1 MINTLIGLAILFPI
15 ITGLICLLIKNHRA
29 RGGIVSLTAV
39 VLIISSIFF
48 LRQGPFPI
56 EYPPAPTW
64 DSVILVLNY
73 VILAFFIFVAIRD
86 IIQRGISRHNILT
99 IALTLAAGIPLA
111 IFEFSWAPHTPLE
124 VTPALYIDH
133 LSIIM
138 CLIISIIGSL
148 ICVYAIRYM
157 KDHEEHR
164 MHLGELKETTQPRF
178 FFFMLMFLGAMN
190 GLVFANNLL
199 WLGFFWEMTTLAC
212 WGLIRHDGTPIAI
225 TNAFRALWMCLIGS
239 VGFSLAIMFLWNG
252 SSDSISL
259 MEVISNGASAGPVFL
274 LPFALLCLAGF
285 TKAAQLPF
293 QSWLLGAMVAPT
305 PVSALLHS
313 STMVN
318 AGVYLV
324 LRLAPGFQ
332 GTHLSTL
339 IAIYGGAVF
348 LATAILA
355 ISQSEAKKVLA
366 YSTIGNLG
374 LIILCAGIN
383 TPLAIAVGIML
394 LIFHAISKGLLF
406 LCVGAIEHHIWSRN
420 IEDMEGVARNLPL
433 LIGITIAG
441 MLSMLVAPFGV
452 LIAKWGAM
460 EAAMEA
466 ASGIGVW
473 STLVLV
479 LLMLGSGATTV
490 FWAKWIGRFL
500 CHSPVPG
507 SSKMEPFIPLYHGIL
522 LMLITFAVVFSILI
536 APVYKSVVAPA
547 LTEAGYNAALA
558 FTTGA
563 WFLKSPMGIF
573 AAWPIFIIITLALLI
588 PALATRAK
596 PEASRSSYMCGENV
610 EIGVDEFVAVADE
623 RTGLKTGGF
632 YIENILG
639 EGNLNRFV
647 VPVGIVLLVI
657 LFVLATI

>member
-1 MINTLIGLAILFPI
+1 VIGILVGVAILFPI
-15 ITGLICLLIKNHRA
+15 ITGLICLPIKNHKA
-29 RGGIVSLTAV
+29 RGVIVYVTAV
-39 VLIISSIFF
+39 VLIISSILF
-48 LRQGPFPI
+48 LRQGSFPT
-56 EYPPAPTW
+56 EYSPAPTW
-64 DSVILVLNY
+64 DSVILVFNY
-73 VILAFFIFVAIRD
+73 VILALFIFVAIRD
-86 IIQRGISRHNILT
+86 ISQRGISRHNILT

-111 IFEFSWAPHTPLE
+111 IFEFSRVPHTPLE
-124 VTPALYIDH
+124 VTPALYVDH

-148 ICVYAIRYM
+148 ICVYAVRYM

-164 MHLGELKETTQPRF
+164 MHLGELKETTQPKF

-190 GLVFANNLL
+190 GLVFANNIL
-199 WLGFFWEMTTLAC
+199 WLAFFWEVTTLAC

-259 MEVISNGASAGPVFL
+259 MEVISNGASSGPFLL

-285 TKAAQLPF
+285 TKAAQLPV

-313 STMVN
+313 STMVK

-324 LRLAPGFQ
+324 LRIAPGFQ
-332 GTHLSTL
+332 GTYLSTF
-339 IAIYGGAVF
+339 IAIYGGVVF
-348 LATAILA
+348 LVTAILA

-383 TPLAIAVGIML
+383 TPLAIAVAIML
-394 LIFHAISKGLLF
+394 LLFHAVSKGLLF

-420 IEDMEGVARNLPL
+420 IEDMEGIARNIPL
-433 LIGITIAG
+433 LTGITIAG

-452 LIAKWGAM
+452 LITKWG
-460 EAAMEA
+460 AMEA

-536 APVYKSVVAPA
+536 APLYNNVVAPA
-547 LTEAGYNAALA
+547 LTEAGYNPALA
-558 FTTGA
+558 FTTGG
-563 WFLKSPMGIF
+563 WFLKSPIGIF

-588 PALATRAK
+588 PALGARTK
-596 PEASRSSYMCGENV
+596 PETIRSSYMCGENV

-623 RTGLKTGGF
+623 RTKLKTGGF
-632 YIENILG
+632 YIENTLG

-657 LFVLATI
+657 LFVVATI

>member
-1 MINTLIGLAILFPI
+1 MGTLVSLAILFPI
-15 ITGLICLLIKNHRA
+15 IAGLICLLIKNHRA

-39 VLIISSIFF
+39 VLIISSVLF

-56 EYPPAPTW
+56 EYSPASTW
-64 DSVILVLNY
+64 DSVILVFNY
-73 VILAFFIFVAIRD
+73 VILALFLFVAIRD
-86 IIQRGISRHNILT
+86 IGQRGISRHNILA
-99 IALTLAAGIPLA
+99 IGLTLAAGIPLA

-157 KDHEEHR
+157 RDHEEHR

-212 WGLIRHDGTPIAI
+212 WGLISHDRTPMAI

-239 VGFSLAIMFLWNG
+239 VGFSLAIMFLWN
-252 SSDSISL
+252 SSLNTISL
-259 MEVISNGASAGPVFL
+259 MEVISKGTSAGPVFL

-313 STMVN
+313 STMVK

-324 LRLAPGFQ
+324 LRVAPGFQ

-406 LCVGAIEHHIWSRN
+406 LCAGAIEHHIWSRN
-420 IEDMEGVARNLPL
+420 IEDMEGIARNLPL
-433 LIGITIAG
+433 LTGITIAG

-460 EAAMEA
+460 EAVSA
-466 ASGIGVW
+466 IGVW

-507 SSKMEPFIPLYHGIL
+507 RAKMEPFIPLYHGIL

-547 LTEAGYNAALA
+547 LAEAGYNAALA

-596 PEASRSSYMCGENV
+596 PEAIRSSYMCGENV

>member
-1 MINTLIGLAILFPI
+1 MSILVGLAILFPI
-15 ITGLICLLIKNHRA
+15 ITGLICLPIRNHRA
-29 RGGIVSLTAV
+29 RGGIVFLTAA
-39 VLIISSIFF
+39 VLIVTSILF

-56 EYPPAPTW
+56 GYSPASAW
-64 DSVILVLNY
+64 DSVILVFNY
-73 VILAFFIFVAIRD
+73 VILAFFVFAGVRD
-86 IIQRGISRHNILT
+86 ISQRGISRHNILT

-111 IFEFSWAPHTPLE
+111 IFEFSWAPHRPLE
-124 VTPALYIDH
+124 VIPALYIDH

-157 KDHEEHR
+157 RDHEEHR
-164 MHLGELKETTQPRF
+164 MNLGELKETMQPRF

-199 WLGFFWEMTTLAC
+199 WLAFFWELTTLAC
-212 WGLIRHDGTPIAI
+212 WGLIRHDETPIAM

-239 VGFSLAIMFLWNG
+239 VGFSLAIMFLWN
-252 SSDSISL
+252 SSLNTISL
-259 MEVISNGASAGPVFL
+259 TEVINSGSVAGPLFL

-313 STMVN
+313 STMVK

-324 LRLAPGFQ
+324 LRIAPAFQ

-339 IAIYGGAVF
+339 VAIYGGAVF
-348 LATAILA
+348 LITAILA
-355 ISQSEAKKVLA
+355 ISQSEAKRVLA

-383 TPLAIAVGIML
+383 TPLAIAVGTML
-394 LIFHAISKGLLF
+394 LIFHAVSKGLLF

-420 IEDMEGVARNLPL
+420 IEDMEGAARNLPVL
-433 LIGITIAG
+433 TGITIAG

-452 LIAKWGAM
+452 LITKWGAM
-460 EAAMEA
+460 EAA
-466 ASGIGVW
+466 SSIGVW

-507 SSKMEPFIPLYHGIL
+507 AAKTEPFIPLYHGIL

-536 APVYKSVVAPA
+536 APLYSNLIAPA

-563 WFLKSPMGIF
+563 WFLKSPIGIF

-588 PALATRAK
+588 PALIARAK

-623 RTGLKTGGF
+623 RTALKTGGF
-632 YIENILG
+632 YIQNTLG

-657 LFVLATI
+657 LFVLAAI

>member
-1 MINTLIGLAILFPI
+1 MSILVGLAILFPI
-15 ITGLICLLIKNHRA
+15 VAGLICLLIKNHRA
-29 RGGIVSLTAV
+29 RGGIVSLTAA
-39 VLIISSIFF
+39 VLIISSISF

-56 EYPPAPTW
+56 EYSPAPAW
-64 DSVILVLNY
+64 DSVILVFNY
-73 VILAFFIFVAIRD
+73 VILAIFLFVAIRD
-86 IIQRGISRHNILT
+86 IGQRGISRHNILT
-99 IALTLAAGIPLA
+99 IALTLAAGLPLA
-111 IFEFSWAPHTPLE
+111 VFEFFWAPYTPLE

-138 CLIISIIGSL
+138 CLIIAIIGSL

-157 KDHEEHR
+157 RDHEEHR
-164 MHLGELKETTQPRF
+164 IHLGELKETTQPRF

-239 VGFSLAIMFLWNG
+239 VGFSLAIMFLWNESPG
-252 SSDSISL
+252 SISL

-324 LRLAPGFQ
+324 LRIAPGFQ
-332 GTHLSTL
+332 GTNLSTL

-348 LATAILA
+348 LITAILA

-366 YSTIGNLG
+366 YSTIGK
-374 LIILCAGIN
+374 N

-394 LIFHAISKGLLF
+394 LIFHAVSKGLLF
-406 LCVGAIEHHIWSRN
+406 LCAGAIEHHIWSRN
-420 IEDMEGVARNLPL
+420 IEDMEGIARNFPL
-433 LIGITIAG
+433 LTGITIAG

-460 EAAMEA
+460 EAA
-466 ASGIGVW
+466 SSIGVW

-507 SSKMEPFIPLYHGIL
+507 SAKMEPFIPLYHGIL
-522 LMLITFAVVFSILI
+522 LMLITFAVAFSILI
-536 APVYKSVVAPA
+536 APVYSSIVAPA

-563 WFLKSPMGIF
+563 GFLKSPMGIF

-588 PALATRAK
+588 PALATKAK

-623 RTGLKTGGF
+623 RTALKTGGF
-632 YIENILG
+632 YIENMLG

>member
-1 MINTLIGLAILFPI
+1 VIGTLVGVAILFPI
-15 ITGLICLLIKNHRA
+15 ITGLICLPIKNHKA
-29 RGGIVSLTAV
+29 RGGIVSLTAA

-48 LRQGPFPI
+48 LRQGSFPI
-56 EYPPAPTW
+56 EYSPAPTW
-64 DSVILVLNY
+64 DSVILVFNY
-73 VILAFFIFVAIRD
+73 VILAVFLIVAIRD
-86 IIQRGISRHNILT
+86 IGQRGISRHNILA
-99 IALTLAAGIPLA
+99 IALTLAAGLPLA
-111 IFEFSWAPHTPLE
+111 VFEFFRAPQTPLE

-148 ICVYAIRYM
+148 ISVYAIRYM
-157 KDHEEHR
+157 RDHEEHR

-212 WGLIRHDGTPIAI
+212 WGLISHDRTPIAI

-239 VGFSLAIMFLWNG
+239 VGFSLAIMFLWN
-252 SSDSISL
+252 SSLNTISL
-259 MEVISNGASAGPVFL
+259 MEVISNGASAGPLFL

-324 LRLAPGFQ
+324 LRIAPGFQ

-394 LIFHAISKGLLF
+394 LIFHAVSKGLLF
-406 LCVGAIEHHIWSRN
+406 LCAGAIEHHIWSRN
-420 IEDMEGVARNLPL
+420 IEDMEGIARNLPL
-433 LIGITIAG
+433 LTGITIAG

-460 EAAMEA
+460 EAA
-466 ASGIGVW
+466 SSIGVW

-536 APVYKSVVAPA
+536 APVYNSIVAPA
-547 LTEAGYNAALA
+547 LTEAGYTAALA

-563 WFLKSPMGIF
+563 GFLKSPMGIF

-588 PALATRAK
+588 PALGTRAK
-596 PEASRSSYMCGENV
+596 PEAIRSSYMCGENV

>member
-1 MINTLIGLAILFPI
+1 VMGTLVSLAILFPI
-15 ITGLICLLIKNHRA
+15 IAGLICLLIKNHRA

-39 VLIISSIFF
+39 VLIISSVLF

-56 EYPPAPTW
+56 EYSPASTW
-64 DSVILVLNY
+64 DSVILVFNY
-73 VILAFFIFVAIRD
+73 VILAIFLFVAIRD
-86 IIQRGISRHNILT
+86 IGQRGISRHNILA
-99 IALTLAAGIPLA
+99 IGLTLAAGIPLA

-157 KDHEEHR
+157 RDHEEHR

-212 WGLIRHDGTPIAI
+212 WGLISHDRTPIAI

-259 MEVISNGASAGPVFL
+259 MGVISKGASAGPVFL

-313 STMVN
+313 STMVK

-324 LRLAPGFQ
+324 LRIAPGFQ

-394 LIFHAISKGLLF
+394 LIFHAVSKGLLF

-420 IEDMEGVARNLPL
+420 IEDMEGIARNLPL
-433 LIGITIAG
+433 LTGITIAG

-452 LIAKWGAM
+452 LTAKWG
-460 EAAMEA
+460 AMEA

-588 PALATRAK
+588 PALATKAK
-596 PEASRSSYMCGENV
+596 PEAIRSSYMCGENV

>member
-1 MINTLIGLAILFPI
+1 MGTLTGLAILFPI
-15 ITGLICLLIKNHRA
+15 IAGLICLLIKNHRA

-39 VLIISSIFF
+39 VLIINSILF

-56 EYPPAPTW
+56 EYSPASTW

-86 IIQRGISRHNILT
+86 VGQRGISRHNILT
-99 IALTLAAGIPLA
+99 IALTLAAGLPLA
-111 IFEFSWAPHTPLE
+111 VFEFFRAPQTPLE

-138 CLIISIIGSL
+138 CLIVSIIGSL

-212 WGLIRHDGTPIAI
+212 WGLISHDRTPIAI

-239 VGFSLAIMFLWNG
+239 VGFSLAIMFLWN
-252 SSDSISL
+252 SSLNTISL
-259 MEVISNGASAGPVFL
+259 MEVIRNGASAGPLFL

-324 LRLAPGFQ
+324 LRIAPGFQ

-348 LATAILA
+348 LATALLA

-374 LIILCAGIN
+374 LIMLCAGIN

-406 LCVGAIEHHIWSRN
+406 LCAGAIEHHIWSRN
-420 IEDMEGVARNLPL
+420 IEDMEGIARNLPL
-433 LIGITIAG
+433 LTGITIAG

-460 EAAMEA
+460 EAA
-466 ASGIGVW
+466 SSIGVW

-507 SSKMEPFIPLYHGIL
+507 DSKMEPFIPLYHGIL
-522 LMLITFAVVFSILI
+522 LMLITFAVAFSILI
-536 APVYKSVVAPA
+536 APVYNSIVAPA
-547 LTEAGYNAALA
+547 LTEAGYTAALA
-558 FTTGA
+558 FTTSG

-588 PALATRAK
+588 PALTTRAK

-610 EIGVDEFVAVADE
+610 EIGVDEFVAVGDE

-632 YIENILG
+632 YIENTLG

-647 VPVGIVLLVI
+647 LPVGIVLLVI
-657 LFVLATI
+657 LFVVATL

>member
-1 MINTLIGLAILFPI
+1 MSALVGLVILFPI
-15 ITGLICLLIKNHRA
+15 VAGLICLPIKNHRA
-29 RGGIVSLTAV
+29 RGGIVLLTAV
-39 VLIISSIFF
+39 VLIISSILF

-56 EYPPAPTW
+56 EYSPASTW
-64 DSVILVLNY
+64 DSVILVFNY
-73 VILAFFIFVAIRD
+73 VILALFLFVALRD
-86 IIQRGISRHNILT
+86 IAQRGISRHNILA

-111 IFEFSWAPHTPLE
+111 IFEFFRAPHTPLE

-157 KDHEEHR
+157 RDHEEHR

-212 WGLIRHDGTPIAI
+212 WGLISHDRTPIAI

-239 VGFSLAIMFLWNG
+239 VGFSLAIMLLWNG
-252 SSDSISL
+252 SPDSISL
-259 MEVISNGASAGPVFL
+259 MEVIRSGASAYPIFL

-324 LRLAPGFQ
+324 LRIAPGFQ

-374 LIILCAGIN
+374 LIMLCAGIN

-406 LCVGAIEHHIWSRN
+406 LCAGAIEHHIWSRN
-420 IEDMEGVARNLPL
+420 IEDMEGIARDLPL
-433 LIGITIAG
+433 LTGITIAG

-460 EAAMEA
+460 EAA
-466 ASGIGVW
+466 SSIGVW

-507 SSKMEPFIPLYHGIL
+507 SSKIEPFIPLYHGIL
-522 LMLITFAVVFSILI
+522 LMLITFAVAFSILI
-536 APVYKSVVAPA
+536 APVYNSIVAPA
-547 LTEAGYNAALA
+547 LTEAGYTAALA

-596 PEASRSSYMCGENV
+596 PEASRSAYMCGENV

-623 RTGLKTGGF
+623 RTALKTGGF

-657 LFVLATI
+657 LFVVAMI

>member
-1 MINTLIGLAILFPI
+1 MIDSLLGLSIFFPI
-15 ITGLICLLIKNHRA
+15 IAGFICLGIKNHKA
-29 RGGIVSLTAV
+29 RGSIVFLTAV
-39 VLIISSIFF
+39 VLITSSIFF
-48 LRQGPFPI
+48 LRQGSFPI
-56 EYPPAPTW
+56 EYSPAPTW
-64 DSVILVLNY
+64 GWVILVLNY
-73 VILAFFIFVAIRD
+73 VILAYFLFVAIKD
-86 IIQRGISRHNILT
+86 FAQRGISRHNVLT

-111 IFEFSWAPHTPLE
+111 IFEFSQAPHTPLE
-124 VTPALYIDH
+124 VAPTLYIDH
-133 LSIIM
+133 LSVIM

-148 ICVYAIRYM
+148 IAVYAIRYM

-178 FFFMLMFLGAMN
+178 FFFMLIFLGAMN
-190 GLVFANNLL
+190 GLVFANNLI
-199 WLGFFWEMTTLAC
+199 WLAFFWEVTTLAC
-212 WGLIRHDGTPIAI
+212 YALIRHDETPIAI

-239 VGFSLAIMFLWNG
+239 VGFSLAIIFLWN
-252 SSDSISL
+252 SPLNTISL
-259 MEVISNGASAGPVFL
+259 TEVINSGALAYPVLL
-274 LPFALLCLAGF
+274 LPIALLCLAGL
-285 TKAAQLPF
+285 TKAAQVPF

-324 LRLAPGFQ
+324 LRIAPAFQ

-348 LATAILA
+348 LITAILA
-355 ISQSEAKKVLA
+355 ISQSEGKKVLA

-383 TPLAIAVGIML
+383 TSLAIAVGIML

-406 LCVGAIEHHIWSRN
+406 LCAGAIEHHIWSRD
-420 IEDMEGVARNLPL
+420 IEDMEGIATKLPVL
-433 LIGITIAG
+433 TGITIIA
-441 MLSMLVAPFGV
+441 MFSMLVAPFGV
-452 LIAKWGAM
+452 LITKWG
-460 EAAMEA
+460 AMEA

-507 SSKMEPFIPLYHGIL
+507 RAKKEPFIPLYHGIL
-522 LMLITFAVVFSILI
+522 LILIGCAVVLSVLI
-536 APVYKSVVAPA
+536 AAVYNGVIAPG
-547 LTEAGYNAALA
+547 LTEAGYNAASA
-558 FTTGA
+558 FTTSA
-563 WFLKSPMGIF
+563 WFLKSSIGIF
-573 AAWPIFIIITLALLI
+573 AAWPIFIIIALALLI
-588 PALATRAK
+588 PSLATRAK
-596 PEASRSSYMCGENV
+596 PEESHASYMCGENV
-610 EIGVDEFVAVADE
+610 EIGTDEFVAVADE
-623 RTGLKTGGF
+623 RTQLKTGGF
-632 YIENILG
+632 YIESMLG

-647 VPVGIVLLVI
+647 VPIGVVLLVI
-657 LFVLATI
+657 LFVLVVI

>member
-1 MINTLIGLAILFPI
+1 VMSILVGLAILFPI
-15 ITGLICLLIKNHRA
+15 ITGLICLPIKNHRA
-29 RGGIVSLTAV
+29 RGGIVSLTSV
-39 VLIISSIFF
+39 VIIISSIFF
-48 LRQGPFPI
+48 LRQGSFPI
-56 EYPPAPTW
+56 EYSPAPTW
-64 DSVILVLNY
+64 DSVILVFNY

-86 IIQRGISRHNILT
+86 IAQRGISRHNILT

-111 IFEFSWAPHTPLE
+111 IFEFSWVPHTPLE
-124 VTPALYIDH
+124 VIPALYIDH

-138 CLIISIIGSL
+138 CLTISIIGSL

-324 LRLAPGFQ
+324 LRIAPGFQ

-355 ISQSEAKKVLA
+355 ISQSEAKRVLA

-383 TPLAIAVGIML
+383 TPLAIAVGTML

-420 IEDMEGVARNLPL
+420 IEDMEGVVRNLPL
-433 LIGITIAG
+433 LTGITIAG

-452 LIAKWGAM
+452 LITKWG
-460 EAAMEA
+460 AMEA

-522 LMLITFAVVFSILI
+522 LMLITFAVAFSILI

-596 PEASRSSYMCGENV
+596 PEAIRSSYMCGENV

>member
-1 MINTLIGLAILFPI
+1 MSILVGLAILFPI
-15 ITGLICLLIKNHRA
+15 IAGLICLLIKNHRA

-39 VLIISSIFF
+39 VLIISSILF

-56 EYPPAPTW
+56 EYSPAPTW
-64 DSVILVLNY
+64 DSVILVFNY
-73 VILAFFIFVAIRD
+73 VILAIFLFVAIRD
-86 IIQRGISRHNILT
+86 VSQRGISRHNILT
-99 IALTLAAGIPLA
+99 IALTLAAGLPLA
-111 IFEFSWAPHTPLE
+111 IFEFSWAPQTPLE

-212 WGLIRHDGTPIAI
+212 WGLISHDRTPIAI

-239 VGFSLAIMFLWNG
+239 VGFSLAIMFLWN
-252 SSDSISL
+252 SSLNTISL
-259 MEVISNGASAGPVFL
+259 MEVINNGASAGPVFL
-274 LPFALLCLAGF
+274 LPFALLCLAGL

-313 STMVN
+313 STMVK

-324 LRLAPGFQ
+324 LRIAPGFQ
-332 GTHLSTL
+332 DTHLSTL

-406 LCVGAIEHHIWSRN
+406 LCAGAIEHHIWSRN
-420 IEDMEGVARNLPL
+420 IEDMEGIARNLPL
-433 LIGITIAG
+433 LTGITIAG

-460 EAAMEA
+460 EAA
-466 ASGIGVW
+466 SSIGVW

-522 LMLITFAVVFSILI
+522 LMLITFAAVFSILI
-536 APVYKSVVAPA
+536 APVYNSIVAPA
-547 LTEAGYNAALA
+547 LTEAGYTAALA

-563 WFLKSPMGIF
+563 GFLKSPIGIF

-588 PALATRAK
+588 PALTARAK

>member
-1 MINTLIGLAILFPI
+1 MIGTLVGLAILFPI
-15 ITGLICLLIKNHRA
+15 ITGLICLLIKNHKA
-29 RGGIVSLTAV
+29 RGGVVYLTAA

-48 LRQGPFPI
+48 LRQGSFPI
-56 EYPPAPTW
+56 GYSPASTW
-64 DSVILVLNY
+64 DSVILVFNY
-73 VILAFFIFVAIRD
+73 VILACFLFVAIRD
-86 IIQRGISRHNILT
+86 IAQRGVSRHNILT
-99 IALTLAAGIPLA
+99 IALTLVAGIPLA

-164 MHLGELKETTQPRF
+164 MHLGELKETTQPKF

-199 WLGFFWEMTTLAC
+199 WLAFFWEVTTLAC
-212 WGLIRHDGTPIAI
+212 WGLIRHDETPIAI

-259 MEVISNGASAGPVFL
+259 MQVISSGASAGPLFL

-313 STMVN
+313 STMVK

-324 LRLAPGFQ
+324 LRIAPGFQ

-355 ISQSEAKKVLA
+355 ISQSEAKRVLA

-374 LIILCAGIN
+374 LIMLCAGIN

-394 LIFHAISKGLLF
+394 LIFHAVSKGLLF

-433 LIGITIAG
+433 LTGITIAG

-452 LIAKWGAM
+452 LIAKWG
-460 EAAMEA
+460 AMEA

-507 SSKMEPFIPLYHGIL
+507 SAKTEPFIPLYHGIL

-536 APVYKSVVAPA
+536 APVYNSFVAPA
-547 LTEAGYNAALA
+547 LTEAGYTAALA

-563 WFLKSPMGIF
+563 WFLKSPIGIF
-573 AAWPIFIIITLALLI
+573 AAWPIFIIITLALFI
-588 PALATRAK
+588 PVLTARAK

-610 EIGVDEFVAVADE
+610 EIGVDQFVAVADE

-657 LFVLATI
+657 LFVLAAI

>member
-1 MINTLIGLAILFPI
+1 VIGTLVGLAILFPI
-15 ITGLICLLIKNHRA
+15 IAGLVCLPIKNHRA
-29 RGGIVSLTAV
+29 RDGIVSLTAV
-39 VLIISSIFF
+39 VLIINSILF

-56 EYPPAPTW
+56 GYSPASTW
-64 DSVILVLNY
+64 DSVILVFNY
-73 VILAFFIFVAIRD
+73 VILALFLFVAIRD
-86 IIQRGISRHNILT
+86 IGQRGISRHNILT
-99 IALTLAAGIPLA
+99 IALTLAAGLPLA
-111 IFEFSWAPHTPLE
+111 VFEFFRAPQTPLE

-212 WGLIRHDGTPIAI
+212 WGLISHDGTPIAI

-239 VGFSLAIMFLWNG
+239 VGFSLAIMFLWN
-252 SSDSISL
+252 SSLNTISL
-259 MEVISNGASAGPVFL
+259 MEVINNGAAAGPLFL

-313 STMVN
+313 STMVK

-324 LRLAPGFQ
+324 LRIAPGFQ

-406 LCVGAIEHHIWSRN
+406 LCAGAIEHHIWSRN
-420 IEDMEGVARNLPL
+420 IEDMEGTARNLPL
-433 LIGITIAG
+433 LTGITIAG
-441 MLSMLVAPFGV
+441 MFSMLVAPFGV

-460 EAAMEA
+460 EAA
-466 ASGIGVW
+466 SSIGVW

-536 APVYKSVVAPA
+536 APVYNSFIAPA
-547 LTEAGYNAALA
+547 LTEAGYTAALA

-588 PALATRAK
+588 PALTTRAK

-623 RTGLKTGGF
+623 RTKLKTGGF
-632 YIENILG
+632 YIESILG

-657 LFVLATI
+657 LFVMATI

>member
-1 MINTLIGLAILFPI
+1 MNILLGLSILFPI
-15 ITGLICLLIKNHRA
+15 ITGIICLGIKNHKA
-29 RGGIVSLTAV
+29 RGGVVYLTAA
-39 VLIISSIFF
+39 VLIISSLFY
-48 LRQGPFPI
+48 LRQGPFPL
-56 EYPPAPTW
+56 EYSPHPDW
-64 DSVILVLNY
+64 DWLILVLNY
-73 VILAFFIFVAIRD
+73 VILAYFLFVAVRD
-86 IIQRGISRHNILT
+86 LAQRGISRHNILA
-99 IALTLAAGIPLA
+99 IALTLAAAIPLA
-111 IFEFSWAPHTPLE
+111 IFEFSQAPHTPME
-124 VTPALYIDH
+124 VAPTLYIDH
-133 LSIIM
+133 LSIVM

-164 MHLGELKETTQPRF
+164 MHLGELKETKQPRF

-190 GLVFANNLL
+190 ALAFANNLL
-199 WLGFFWEMTTLAC
+199 WLAFFWEVTTLCC
-212 WGLIRHDGTPIAI
+212 WGLIRHDETPIAI

-239 VGFSLAIMFLWNG
+239 VGFGLAIMFLWN
-252 SSDSISL
+252 SSLNTISL
-259 MEVISNGASAGPVFL
+259 AAVIQSGAIAYPVFL

-285 TKAAQLPF
+285 TKAAQLPD
-293 QSWLLGAMVAPT
+293 QSWLRGAMVAPT

-324 LRLAPGFQ
+324 LRTAPGFQ

-339 IAIYGGAVF
+339 IAIYGGVVF
-348 LATAILA
+348 LITAILA
-355 ISQSEAKKVLA
+355 ISQSEGKKVLA

-374 LIILCAGIN
+374 LIMLCAGIN
-383 TPLAIAVGIML
+383 TPLAIAVGILL
-394 LIFHAISKGLLF
+394 LIFHHISKGLLS
-406 LCVGAIEHHIWSRN
+406 LCAGAIEHHIWSRN

-433 LIGITIAG
+433 LTGITMAG

-452 LIAKWGAM
+452 LIAKWG
-460 EAAMEA
+460 AMEA

-507 SSKMEPFIPLYHGIL
+507 SSKMEPFVPLYHGIL

-536 APVYKSVVAPA
+536 APLYNNIVAPA
-547 LTEAGYNAALA
+547 LTEAGYNAAAA
-558 FTTGA
+558 FTTGGG
-563 WFLKSPMGIF
+563 FLKSPMGVF

-596 PEASRSSYMCGENV
+596 PEASRSSYMCV
-610 EIGVDEFVAVADE
+610 
-623 RTGLKTGGF
+623 
-632 YIENILG
+632 
-639 EGNLNRFV
+639 
-647 VPVGIVLLVI
+647 
-657 LFVLATI
+657 

>member
-1 MINTLIGLAILFPI
+1 MSILVGLAILFPV
-15 ITGLICLLIKNHRA
+15 ITGLICLPIKNHRA
-29 RGGIVSLTAV
+29 RGGIVSLTAA
-39 VLIISSIFF
+39 VLIVTSILF

-56 EYPPAPTW
+56 GYSPASTW
-64 DSVILVLNY
+64 DSVILVFNY
-73 VILAFFIFVAIRD
+73 VILAFFIFAGVRD
-86 IIQRGISRHNILT
+86 ISQRGISRHNILT

-124 VTPALYIDH
+124 VIPALYIDH

-199 WLGFFWEMTTLAC
+199 WLVFFWELTTLAC
-212 WGLIRHDGTPIAI
+212 WGLIRHDETPIAI

-239 VGFSLAIMFLWNG
+239 VSFSLAIMFLWN
-252 SSDSISL
+252 SSLNTISL
-259 MEVISNGASAGPVFL
+259 AEVINSGAMAGPLFL

-313 STMVN
+313 STMVK

-324 LRLAPGFQ
+324 LRIAPAFQ
-332 GTHLSTL
+332 GTYLSTL

-348 LATAILA
+348 LTTAILA

-394 LIFHAISKGLLF
+394 LLFHAISKGLLF
-406 LCVGAIEHHIWSRN
+406 LCTGAIEHHIWSRN
-420 IEDMEGVARNLPL
+420 IEDMEGVARNFPVLT
-433 LIGITIAG
+433 GITIAG

-460 EAAMEA
+460 EAV
-466 ASGIGVW
+466 SGIGVW

-507 SSKMEPFIPLYHGIL
+507 GAKTEPFIPLYHGIL
-522 LMLITFAVVFSILI
+522 LMLITFAVAFSILI
-536 APVYKSVVAPA
+536 APLYNNIIASA

-588 PALATRAK
+588 PALITRAK
-596 PEASRSSYMCGENV
+596 PEATRSAYMCGENV

-623 RTGLKTGGF
+623 RTPLKTGGF
-632 YIENILG
+632 YIENTLG

-647 VPVGIVLLVI
+647 VPVGIGLLVI
-657 LFVLATI
+657 LFVLAVI

>member
-1 MINTLIGLAILFPI
+1 MGTLVSLAILFPI
-15 ITGLICLLIKNHRA
+15 IAGLICLLIKNHRA

-39 VLIISSIFF
+39 VLIISSVLF

-56 EYPPAPTW
+56 EYSPASTW
-64 DSVILVLNY
+64 DSVILVFNY
-73 VILAFFIFVAIRD
+73 VILAIFLFVAIRD
-86 IIQRGISRHNILT
+86 IGQRGISRHNILA

-138 CLIISIIGSL
+138 CLTISIIGSL

-157 KDHEEHR
+157 RDHEEHR

-212 WGLIRHDGTPIAI
+212 WGLISHDRTPIAI

-239 VGFSLAIMFLWNG
+239 VGFSLAIMFLWN
-252 SSDSISL
+252 SSLNTISL
-259 MEVISNGASAGPVFL
+259 MEVISKGTSAGPLFL

-313 STMVN
+313 STMVK

-324 LRLAPGFQ
+324 LRIAPGFQ

-406 LCVGAIEHHIWSRN
+406 LCAGAIEHHIWSRN
-420 IEDMEGVARNLPL
+420 IEDMEGIARNLPL
-433 LIGITIAG
+433 LTGITIAG

-452 LIAKWGAM
+452 LITKWGV
-460 EAAMEA
+460 MEA

-547 LTEAGYNAALA
+547 LAEAGYNAALA

-596 PEASRSSYMCGENV
+596 PEAIRSSYMCGENV

-657 LFVLATI
+657 LFVLAVI

>member
-1 MINTLIGLAILFPI
+1 MGTLVSLAILFPI
-15 ITGLICLLIKNHRA
+15 IAGLICLLIKNHRA

-39 VLIISSIFF
+39 VLIISSVLF

-56 EYPPAPTW
+56 EYSPASTW
-64 DSVILVLNY
+64 DSVILVFNY
-73 VILAFFIFVAIRD
+73 VILAIFLFVAIRD
-86 IIQRGISRHNILT
+86 IGQRGISRHNILA

-138 CLIISIIGSL
+138 CLTISIIGSL

-157 KDHEEHR
+157 RDHEEHR

-212 WGLIRHDGTPIAI
+212 WGLISHDRTPIAI

-239 VGFSLAIMFLWNG
+239 VGFSLAIMFLWN
-252 SSDSISL
+252 SSLNTISL
-259 MEVISNGASAGPVFL
+259 MEVISKGTSAGPLFL

-313 STMVN
+313 STMVK

-324 LRLAPGFQ
+324 LRIAPGFQ

-355 ISQSEAKKVLA
+355 ISQSEAKRVLA

-406 LCVGAIEHHIWSRN
+406 LCAGAIEHHIWSRN
-420 IEDMEGVARNLPL
+420 IEDMEGIARNLPL
-433 LIGITIAG
+433 LTGITIAG

-452 LIAKWGAM
+452 LITKWGV
-460 EAAMEA
+460 MEA

-547 LTEAGYNAALA
+547 LAEAGYNAALA

-596 PEASRSSYMCGENV
+596 PEAIRSSYMCGENV

-657 LFVLATI
+657 LFVLAVI

>member
-1 MINTLIGLAILFPI
+1 MSILVGLAILFPI
-15 ITGLICLLIKNHRA
+15 ITGLICLLIKNHKA

-56 EYPPAPTW
+56 EYSPASIW
-64 DSVILVLNY
+64 DSVILVFNY
-73 VILAFFIFVAIRD
+73 VILAIFLVLAIRD
-86 IIQRGISRHNILT
+86 IAQRGISRHNILA

-157 KDHEEHR
+157 RDHEEHR

-212 WGLIRHDGTPIAI
+212 WGLISHDGTPIAI

-239 VGFSLAIMFLWNG
+239 VGFSLAIMFLWN
-252 SSDSISL
+252 SSLNTISL
-259 MEVISNGASAGPVFL
+259 MEVISNGASVGPLFL

-324 LRLAPGFQ
+324 LRIAPGFQ

-374 LIILCAGIN
+374 LIMLCAGIN

-433 LIGITIAG
+433 LTGITIAG

-460 EAAMEA
+460 EAA
-466 ASGIGVW
+466 SSIGVW

-507 SSKMEPFIPLYHGIL
+507 GSKMEPFIPLYHGIL
-522 LMLITFAVVFSILI
+522 LMLLTFAVVFSILI
-536 APVYKSVVAPA
+536 APVYNNIVAPA
-547 LTEAGYNAALA
+547 LTESGYYAASA
-558 FTTGA
+558 FTTSA
-563 WFLKSPMGIF
+563 WFLKSPIGIF

-588 PALATRAK
+588 PALTARAK
-596 PEASRSSYMCGENV
+596 PEATRSSYMCGENV

-657 LFVLATI
+657 LFVLAMI

>member
-1 MINTLIGLAILFPI
+1 MGTLVSLAILFPI
-15 ITGLICLLIKNHRA
+15 IAGLICLLIKNHRA

-39 VLIISSIFF
+39 VLIISSVLF

-56 EYPPAPTW
+56 EYSPASTW
-64 DSVILVLNY
+64 DSVILVFNY
-73 VILAFFIFVAIRD
+73 VILAIFLFVAIRD
-86 IIQRGISRHNILT
+86 IGQRGISRHNILA

-138 CLIISIIGSL
+138 CLTISIIGSL

-157 KDHEEHR
+157 RDHEEHR

-239 VGFSLAIMFLWNG
+239 VGFSLAIMFLWN
-252 SSDSISL
+252 SSLNTISL
-259 MEVISNGASAGPVFL
+259 MEVISKGTSAGPLFL

-324 LRLAPGFQ
+324 LRIAPGFQ

-339 IAIYGGAVF
+339 IAIYGGTVF

-406 LCVGAIEHHIWSRN
+406 LCAGAIEHHIWSRN
-420 IEDMEGVARNLPL
+420 IEDMEGIARNLPL
-433 LIGITIAG
+433 LTGITIAG

-452 LIAKWGAM
+452 LITKWGV
-460 EAAMEA
+460 MEA

-547 LTEAGYNAALA
+547 LAEAGYNAALA

-596 PEASRSSYMCGENV
+596 PEAIRSSYMCGENV

-657 LFVLATI
+657 LFVLAVI

>member
-1 MINTLIGLAILFPI
+1 VINSLVGLAILFPI
-15 ITGLICLLIKNHRA
+15 ITGLICLLIRNHKA
-29 RGGIVSLTAV
+29 RGGIVCLTAG
-39 VLIISSIFF
+39 VLIVTSMLF
-48 LRQGPFPI
+48 LRQGSSPI
-56 EYPPAPTW
+56 EYSPASAW
-64 DSVILVLNY
+64 DSVILVFNY
-73 VILAFFIFVAIRD
+73 VILAVFLILAIRD
-86 IIQRGISRHNILT
+86 IAQRGISRHNILT
-99 IALTLAAGIPLA
+99 IVLTLAAGIPLA

-164 MHLGELKETTQPRF
+164 IHLGELEKTTQPRF

-190 GLVFANNLL
+190 GLVFANNLI
-199 WLGFFWEMTTLAC
+199 WLAFFWEMTTLAC
-212 WGLIRHDGTPIAI
+212 WGLISHDRTPISI

-239 VGFSLAIMFLWNG
+239 VGFSLAIMFLWK
-252 SSDSISL
+252 SSINTISL
-259 MEVISNGASAGPVFL
+259 MEVISNGASAGSLFL

-285 TKAAQLPF
+285 TKAAQLPV

-324 LRLAPGFQ
+324 LRIAPGFQ

-339 IAIYGGAVF
+339 IAVYGGAVF

-355 ISQSEAKKVLA
+355 ISQSEGKKVLA

-406 LCVGAIEHHIWSRN
+406 LCAGAIEHHIWSRN
-420 IEDMEGVARNLPL
+420 IEDMEGVARRLPL
-433 LIGITIAG
+433 LTGITMAG

-452 LIAKWGAM
+452 LIAKWG
-460 EAAMEA
+460 AMEA

-507 SSKMEPFIPLYHGIL
+507 SSKMEPFVPLYHGIL

-536 APVYKSVVAPA
+536 APLYNNIVAPA
-547 LTEAGYNAALA
+547 LTEAGYNAAAA
-558 FTTGA
+558 FTTGGG
-563 WFLKSPMGIF
+563 FLKSPMGVF
-573 AAWPIFIIITLALLI
+573 AAWPIFITITLALLI
-588 PALATRAK
+588 PALAARAK

-610 EIGVDEFVAVADE
+610 EVGIDEFVAVADE
-623 RTGLKTGGF
+623 RTKLKTGGF
-632 YIENILG
+632 YIENTLG

-657 LFVLATI
+657 LFILAMI

>member
-1 MINTLIGLAILFPI
+1 VIGTLVGLAILFPI
-15 ITGLICLLIKNHRA
+15 ITGLICLPIKNHRA
-29 RGGIVSLTAV
+29 RGGIVFLTAA
-39 VLIISSIFF
+39 VLIINSILF
-48 LRQGPFPI
+48 LRQGSFPI
-56 EYPPAPTW
+56 EYSPASAW

-73 VILAFFIFVAIRD
+73 VILAAFLIVAIRD
-86 IIQRGISRHNILT
+86 IAQRGASRHNILT
-99 IALTLAAGIPLA
+99 IALTLAAGLPLA

-124 VTPALYIDH
+124 VTPALYVDH

-157 KDHEEHR
+157 RDHEEHR

-212 WGLIRHDGTPIAI
+212 WGLIRHDETPIAI

-239 VGFSLAIMFLWNG
+239 VGFSLAIMFLWN
-252 SSDSISL
+252 SSLNTISL
-259 MEVISNGASAGPVFL
+259 MEVINNGAAAGPMFL

-313 STMVN
+313 STMVK

-324 LRLAPGFQ
+324 LRIAPGFQ

-348 LATAILA
+348 LITAILA
-355 ISQSEAKKVLA
+355 ISQSETKRVLA

-374 LIILCAGIN
+374 LIMLCAGIN

-406 LCVGAIEHHIWSRN
+406 LCVGAIEHHVWSRN
-420 IEDMEGVARNLPL
+420 IEDMEGIAGKLPL
-433 LIGITIAG
+433 LTGITIAG

-460 EAAMEA
+460 EAA
-466 ASGIGVW
+466 SSIGVW

-507 SSKMEPFIPLYHGIL
+507 RAKTEPFIPLYHGIL

-536 APVYKSVVAPA
+536 APVYNSIVAPA
-547 LTEAGYNAALA
+547 LTEAGYTAALA

-563 WFLKSPMGIF
+563 WFLKSPIGIF

-588 PALATRAK
+588 PALTTRAK

-657 LFVLATI
+657 LFVVAMI

>member
-1 MINTLIGLAILFPI
+1 VMGTLVSLAILFPI
-15 ITGLICLLIKNHRA
+15 IAGLICLLIKNHRA

-39 VLIISSIFF
+39 VLIISSVLF

-56 EYPPAPTW
+56 EYSPASTW
-64 DSVILVLNY
+64 DSVILVFNY
-73 VILAFFIFVAIRD
+73 VILAIFLFVAIRD
-86 IIQRGISRHNILT
+86 IGQRGISRHNILA

-138 CLIISIIGSL
+138 CLTISIIGSL

-157 KDHEEHR
+157 RDHEEHR

-212 WGLIRHDGTPIAI
+212 WGLISHDRTPIAI

-239 VGFSLAIMFLWNG
+239 VGFSLAIMFLWN
-252 SSDSISL
+252 SSLNTISL
-259 MEVISNGASAGPVFL
+259 MEVISKGTSAGPLFL

-313 STMVN
+313 STMVK

-324 LRLAPGFQ
+324 LRIAPGFQ

-406 LCVGAIEHHIWSRN
+406 LCAGAIEHHIWSRN
-420 IEDMEGVARNLPL
+420 IEDMEGIARNLPL
-433 LIGITIAG
+433 LTGITIAG

-452 LIAKWGAM
+452 LITKWGV
-460 EAAMEA
+460 MEA

-547 LTEAGYNAALA
+547 LAEAGYNAALA

-596 PEASRSSYMCGENV
+596 PEAIRSSYMCGENV

-657 LFVLATI
+657 LFVLAVI

>member
-1 MINTLIGLAILFPI
+1 VIGTLVGLAILFPI
-15 ITGLICLLIKNHRA
+15 ITGLICLPIKNHRA
-29 RGGIVSLTAV
+29 RGGIVFLTAA
-39 VLIISSIFF
+39 VLIINSILF
-48 LRQGPFPI
+48 LRQGSFPI
-56 EYPPAPTW
+56 EYSPASAW

-73 VILAFFIFVAIRD
+73 VILAAFLIVAIRD
-86 IIQRGISRHNILT
+86 IAQRGASRHNILT
-99 IALTLAAGIPLA
+99 IALTLAAGLPLA

-124 VTPALYIDH
+124 VTPALYVDH

-157 KDHEEHR
+157 RDHEEHR

-212 WGLIRHDGTPIAI
+212 WGLIRHDETPIAI

-239 VGFSLAIMFLWNG
+239 VGFSLAIMFLWN
-252 SSDSISL
+252 SSLNTISL
-259 MEVISNGASAGPVFL
+259 MEVINNGAAAGPMFL

-313 STMVN
+313 STMVK

-324 LRLAPGFQ
+324 LRIAPGFQ

-374 LIILCAGIN
+374 LIMLCAGIN

-420 IEDMEGVARNLPL
+420 IEDMEGVAGKLPL
-433 LIGITIAG
+433 LIGITVAG

-460 EAAMEA
+460 EAA
-466 ASGIGVW
+466 SSIGVW

-507 SSKMEPFIPLYHGIL
+507 SAKMEPFIPLYHGIL

-536 APVYKSVVAPA
+536 APVYNSIVAPA
-547 LTEAGYNAALA
+547 LTEAGYTAALA

-563 WFLKSPMGIF
+563 WFLKSPIGIF

-588 PALATRAK
+588 PALTARAK

-657 LFVLATI
+657 LFVVAAI

>member
-1 MINTLIGLAILFPI
+1 VIGALVGLAILFPI
-15 ITGLICLLIKNHRA
+15 VAGLICLPIKNQRV

-39 VLIISSIFF
+39 VLIVSSIFF

-56 EYPPAPTW
+56 EYSPASIW

-73 VILAFFIFVAIRD
+73 VILAVFLFVAIRD
-86 IIQRGISRHNILT
+86 IGQRGISRHNILA

-124 VTPALYIDH
+124 VSPALYIDH

-138 CLIISIIGSL
+138 CLIISIVGSL

-157 KDHEEHR
+157 RDHEEHR
-164 MHLGELKETTQPRF
+164 IHLGELQETTQPRF

-212 WGLIRHDGTPIAI
+212 WGLISHDRTPIAI

-239 VGFSLAIMFLWNG
+239 VGFSLAIMFLWN
-252 SSDSISL
+252 SSLNTISL
-259 MEVISNGASAGPVFL
+259 MEVIRNGASAGPLFL

-293 QSWLLGAMVAPT
+293 QGWLLGAMVAPT

-324 LRLAPGFQ
+324 LRIAPAFQ
-332 GTHLSTL
+332 GTYLSTV

-348 LATAILA
+348 LATALLA
-355 ISQSEAKKVLA
+355 VSQSEAKKVLA

-374 LIILCAGIN
+374 LIMLCAGIN

-420 IEDMEGVARNLPL
+420 IEDMEGIAEKLPL
-433 LIGITIAG
+433 LTGITIAG

-460 EAAMEA
+460 EAA
-466 ASGIGVW
+466 SSIGVW

-507 SSKMEPFIPLYHGIL
+507 SPKEEPFIPLYHGIL
-522 LMLITFAVVFSILI
+522 LMLITFAVAFSILI
-536 APVYKSVVAPA
+536 APVYNGVVAPA
-547 LTEAGYNAALA
+547 LTEAGYTAALA

-563 WFLKSPMGIF
+563 GFLKSPVGIF
-573 AAWPIFIIITLALLI
+573 AAWPIFIIIALALLI
-588 PALATRAK
+588 PALTTRAK

-610 EIGVDEFVAVADE
+610 EIGVDEFVAVGDE

-647 VPVGIVLLVI
+647 VPVGIILLVI
-657 LFVLATI
+657 LFVVATI

>member
-1 MINTLIGLAILFPI
+1 
-15 ITGLICLLIKNHRA
+15 
-29 RGGIVSLTAV
+29 
-39 VLIISSIFF
+39 
-48 LRQGPFPI
+48 
-56 EYPPAPTW
+56 
-64 DSVILVLNY
+64 
-73 VILAFFIFVAIRD
+73 
-86 IIQRGISRHNILT
+86 
-99 IALTLAAGIPLA
+99 
-111 IFEFSWAPHTPLE
+111 
-124 VTPALYIDH
+124 
-133 LSIIM
+133 
-138 CLIISIIGSL
+138 
-148 ICVYAIRYM
+148 
-157 KDHEEHR
+157 
-164 MHLGELKETTQPRF
+164 
-178 FFFMLMFLGAMN
+178 
-190 GLVFANNLL
+190 
-199 WLGFFWEMTTLAC
+199 
-212 WGLIRHDGTPIAI
+212 
-225 TNAFRALWMCLIGS
+225 
-239 VGFSLAIMFLWNG
+239 
-252 SSDSISL
+252 
-259 MEVISNGASAGPVFL
+259 
-274 LPFALLCLAGF
+274 
-285 TKAAQLPF
+285 
-293 QSWLLGAMVAPT
+293 
-305 PVSALLHS
+305 
-313 STMVN
+313 MVN

-324 LRLAPGFQ
+324 LRIAPGFQ

-406 LCVGAIEHHIWSRN
+406 LCAGAIEHYIWSRN
-420 IEDMEGVARNLPL
+420 IEDMEGVARNLPIL
-433 LIGITIAG
+433 TSITIAG

-452 LIAKWGAM
+452 LITKWGAM
-460 EAAMEA
+460 EAV
-466 ASGIGVW
+466 SGIGVW

-507 SSKMEPFIPLYHGIL
+507 SAKREPFIPLYHGIL
-522 LMLITFAVVFSILI
+522 LILIAFAVVFSILI
-536 APVYKSVVAPA
+536 APVYNSIVAPA

-563 WFLKSPMGIF
+563 GFLKSPIGIF

-596 PEASRSSYMCGENV
+596 PEAIRSSYMCGENV

-647 VPVGIVLLVI
+647 VPVGVVLLVI
-657 LFVLATI
+657 LFVLAVI

>member
-1 MINTLIGLAILFPI
+1 VIGTLVGLAILFPI

-29 RGGIVSLTAV
+29 RGGVVSLTAA

-48 LRQGPFPI
+48 LRQGSFPI
-56 EYPPAPTW
+56 EYSPAPTW
-64 DSVILVLNY
+64 DSVILVFNY
-73 VILAFFIFVAIRD
+73 VILALFLIVAIRD
-86 IIQRGISRHNILT
+86 IAQRGISRHNILT

-124 VTPALYIDH
+124 VTPVLYIDH

-212 WGLIRHDGTPIAI
+212 WGLIRHDETPTAI

-239 VGFSLAIMFLWNG
+239 VGFSLAIMFLWN
-252 SSDSISL
+252 SSLNTISL
-259 MEVISNGASAGPVFL
+259 MEVINNGAAAGPVLL

-313 STMVN
+313 STMVK

-324 LRLAPGFQ
+324 LRIAPGFQ

-355 ISQSEAKKVLA
+355 ISQSEAKRVLA

-374 LIILCAGIN
+374 LIMLCAGIN

-406 LCVGAIEHHIWSRN
+406 LCTGAIEHHIWSRN

-433 LIGITIAG
+433 LTGITIAG

-460 EAAMEA
+460 EAV
-466 ASGIGVW
+466 SSIGVW

-536 APVYKSVVAPA
+536 APVYNNIIAPA
-547 LTEAGYNAALA
+547 LTEAGYTAALA

-588 PALATRAK
+588 PALTARAK

-657 LFVLATI
+657 LFVVAMI

>member
-1 MINTLIGLAILFPI
+1 MSILVGLAILFPI
-15 ITGLICLLIKNHRA
+15 IAGLVCLPIKNQKA
-29 RGGIVSLTAV
+29 RGGIVCLTAA
-39 VLIISSIFF
+39 VLIINSILF

-56 EYPPAPTW
+56 PPAPTW
-64 DSVILVLNY
+64 DSVILVFNY
-73 VILAFFIFVAIRD
+73 VILAIFLFVAIRD
-86 IIQRGISRHNILT
+86 IAQRGISRHNILT
-99 IALTLAAGIPLA
+99 IVLTLAAGIPLA

-138 CLIISIIGSL
+138 CLTISIIGSL

-212 WGLIRHDGTPIAI
+212 WGLISHDRTPIAI
-225 TNAFRALWMCLIGS
+225 TNAFRAFWMCLIGS
-239 VGFSLAIMFLWNG
+239 VGFSLAIMLLWNG

-259 MEVISNGASAGPVFL
+259 MQVINNGASAGPLFL

-324 LRLAPGFQ
+324 LRIAPGFQ

-406 LCVGAIEHHIWSRN
+406 LCAGAIEHHIWSRN
-420 IEDMEGVARNLPL
+420 IEDMEGIARNLPL
-433 LIGITIAG
+433 LTGITIAG

-460 EAAMEA
+460 EAA
-466 ASGIGVW
+466 SSIGVW

-522 LMLITFAVVFSILI
+522 LMLITFAVAFSILI
-536 APVYKSVVAPA
+536 APIYNSIVAPA

-588 PALATRAK
+588 PALTTRAK

-623 RTGLKTGGF
+623 RTELKTGGF
-632 YIENILG
+632 YIENVLG

-657 LFVLATI
+657 LFIVAMI

>member
-1 MINTLIGLAILFPI
+1 VIGTLVGLGILFPI
-15 ITGLICLLIKNHRA
+15 IAGLVCLPIKNHKA
-29 RGGIVSLTAV
+29 RGGIVYLTAA
-39 VLIISSIFF
+39 VLIIISILV
-48 LRQGPFPI
+48 LRQGSVPI
-56 EYPPAPTW
+56 EYSPSSSW
-64 DSVILVLNY
+64 DSVVLVLNY
-73 VILAFFIFVAIRD
+73 VILAVFLIVAIRD
-86 IIQRGISRHNILT
+86 IAPRGVSRHNILT

-111 IFEFSWAPHTPLE
+111 VFEFSQAPHTPLE

-148 ICVYAIRYM
+148 VCVYAIRYM

-164 MHLGELKETTQPRF
+164 IYLGELEGTTQPRF

-212 WGLIRHDGTPIAI
+212 WGLISHDRTPVAT

-239 VGFSLAIMFLWNG
+239 VGFSLAIMLLWNG

-259 MEVISNGASAGPVFL
+259 MTVISNGASAGPVLL

-313 STMVN
+313 STMVK

-324 LRLAPGFQ
+324 LRIAPGFQ

-348 LATAILA
+348 LATALLA
-355 ISQSEAKKVLA
+355 ISQSEGKKVLA

-374 LIILCAGIN
+374 LIMLCAGIN

-406 LCVGAIEHHIWSRN
+406 LCAGAIEHHIWSRN
-420 IEDMEGVARNLPL
+420 IEDMEGIARNLPL
-433 LIGITIAG
+433 LTGITIAG

-452 LIAKWGAM
+452 LIAKWG
-460 EAAMEA
+460 AMEA

-507 SSKMEPFIPLYHGIL
+507 SSKEEPFIPLYHGIL
-522 LMLITFAVVFSILI
+522 LMLITFAVLLSILI
-536 APVYKSVVAPA
+536 APLYNNIVAPA
-547 LTEAGYNAALA
+547 LAEAGYCVTCA

-573 AAWPIFIIITLALLI
+573 AAWPVFIIIALALLI
-588 PALATRAK
+588 PVFTARAK

-610 EIGVDEFVAVADE
+610 EMGVDEFVAVADE
-623 RTGLKTGGF
+623 RTKLKTGGF

-647 VPVGIVLLVI
+647 VPVGIVLLVV
-657 LFVLATI
+657 LFVVAVI